1 MELTSTRADGTWTW
15 RAAGAR
21 EPRGTVEGGL
31 LPDGSK
37 VGDTV
42 RVDADFDLDGIT
54 ILQVLPS
61 KIARKEP
68 QRISVVGN
76 GAEFQPV
83 ISTLAEKT
91 ARGRDDRR
99 DRPPRRT
106 DRPEGDRPRRPEGRA
121 DRPDS
126 DRARPAAGDRARRPL
141 GERGERAQGTARPER
156 GERPDRTDRPP
167 RTERPPRP
175 APEPAKPR
183 PKRLRPG
190 RTHRDAMLAE
200 LPEEERPIAEEVLR
214 GGVPALRQKI
224 EEQNLEL
231 RAEGKPEIKPE
242 PLVALAENLLPKLRI
257 AEWHDRA
264 EAALAHAEEIDL
276 RDLRS
281 VVAAASDAARDDS
294 TRDLAA
300 LLRTALN
307 QRQDREFAE
316 WLNEIGAALSDARVV
331 RALRLSSRPPKAGV
345 PFPVEVATRL
355 ADATSAS
362 LTADATTERWIA
374 VLDALA
380 LAPVRSLVVP
390 ASLPVEPS
398 SELLGAV
405 ARFGSQLPKL
415 ASIFGVVP
423 LPPPKVSR
431 GPRRPPKPTS
441 KPAAKSP
448 RTPPAAK
455 TAVEEPPP
463 APETPAAET
472 PPAALETPA
481 EETQPA
487 ALETPAE
494 ETPPAGAEAPAEE
507 TQPAGAEAPVEE
519 TQPAAPEAPAEPL
532 PPAEVLATPLPPDEP
547 GVEYA
552 EPPVIEAPVGEP
564 QPEVELG
571 GEG

>member
-1 MELTSTRADGTWTW
+1 
-15 RAAGAR
+15 
-21 EPRGTVEGGL
+21 
-31 LPDGSK
+31 
-37 VGDTV
+37 
-42 RVDADFDLDGIT
+42 
-54 ILQVLPS
+54 
-61 KIARKEP
+61 
-68 QRISVVGN
+68 
-76 GAEFQPV
+76 
-83 ISTLAEKT
+83 
-91 ARGRDDRR
+91 
-99 DRPPRRT
+99 
-106 DRPEGDRPRRPEGRA
+106 
-121 DRPDS
+121 
-126 DRARPAAGDRARRPL
+126 
-141 GERGERAQGTARPER
+141 
-156 GERPDRTDRPP
+156 
-167 RTERPPRP
+167 
-175 APEPAKPR
+175 
-183 PKRLRPG
+183 
-190 RTHRDAMLAE
+190 MLAE

-264 EAALAHAEEIDL
+264 EAALAHADEIDL

-300 LLRTALN
+300 QLRTALN

-316 WLNEIGAALSDARVV
+316 WLSEIGAALSDARVV

-390 ASLPVEPS
+390 ASLPAEPS
-398 SELLGAV
+398 SELLAAV
-405 ARFGSQLPKL
+405 ARFGTQLPKL

-431 GPRRPPKPTS
+431 GPRRPPKPTT
-441 KPAAKSP
+441 KPAANGP
-448 RTPPAAK
+448 RTPPAATAPVIEDTPPQDTQPAPK
-455 TAVEEPPP
+455 TPNEETES
-463 APETPAAET
+463 APETPNEESRPET
-472 PPAALETPA
+472 KSPNEETAPETLA
-481 EETQPA
+481 EELP
-487 ALETPAE
+487 
-494 ETPPAGAEAPAEE
+494 
-507 TQPAGAEAPVEE
+507 PVE
-519 TQPAAPEAPAEPL
+519 
-532 PPAEVLATPLPPDEP
+532 VLLAPLPPDEP
-547 GVEYA
+547 TADYTPPA
-552 EPPVIEAPVGEP
+552 EVEAPVGEP

>member
-1 MELTSTRADGTWTW
+1 
-15 RAAGAR
+15 
-21 EPRGTVEGGL
+21 
-31 LPDGSK
+31 
-37 VGDTV
+37 
-42 RVDADFDLDGIT
+42 
-54 ILQVLPS
+54 
-61 KIARKEP
+61 
-68 QRISVVGN
+68 
-76 GAEFQPV
+76 
-83 ISTLAEKT
+83 
-91 ARGRDDRR
+91 
-99 DRPPRRT
+99 
-106 DRPEGDRPRRPEGRA
+106 
-121 DRPDS
+121 
-126 DRARPAAGDRARRPL
+126 
-141 GERGERAQGTARPER
+141 
-156 GERPDRTDRPP
+156 
-167 RTERPPRP
+167 
-175 APEPAKPR
+175 
-183 PKRLRPG
+183 
-190 RTHRDAMLAE
+190 MLAE

-300 LLRTALN
+300 QLRTALN

-316 WLNEIGAALSDARVV
+316 WLHEIGAALTDARVV

-390 ASLPVEPS
+390 ASLPAEPS
-398 SELLGAV
+398 SELLAAV

-431 GPRRPPKPTS
+431 GPRRPPKPTT
-441 KPAAKSP
+441 KPAPKGP

-455 TAVEEPPP
+455 SVEEAPVEGAPVEEAPP
-463 APETPAAET
+463 AAAET
-472 PPAALETPA
+472 AIEEAQAEQAPVAETPV
-481 EETQPA
+481 EEAQAQTPVEQPA
-487 ALETPAE
+487 AAETTVE
-494 ETPPAGAEAPAEE
+494 EAQAEAPAE
-507 TQPAGAEAPVEE
+507 QAAAAEIPVEQVPTAPVEE
-519 TQPAAPEAPAEPL
+519 EQPAEAETPVEKEQPSVAETPVEEAQPSEAETPAEPM
-532 PPAEVLATPLPPDEP
+532 PPAEVLLAPLPPDEP
-547 GVEYA
+547 VAEYTPPEEI
-552 EPPVIEAPVGEP
+552 EPPAAEP
-564 QPEVELG
+564 QPDVDLG
-571 GEG
+571 GES